1 MKLKAIKLGDEYLW
15 NKVVR
20 YAKYITDLS
29 LLINFLNERSH
40 NQIIMTDNIFEKEN
54 QKILLKL
61 TEKTDNNSQE

>member
-40 NQIIMTDNIFEKEN
+40 NQIIMTDNIFEKRKSED
-54 QKILLKL
+54 
-61 TEKTDNNSQE
+61 TFKTNGKNG